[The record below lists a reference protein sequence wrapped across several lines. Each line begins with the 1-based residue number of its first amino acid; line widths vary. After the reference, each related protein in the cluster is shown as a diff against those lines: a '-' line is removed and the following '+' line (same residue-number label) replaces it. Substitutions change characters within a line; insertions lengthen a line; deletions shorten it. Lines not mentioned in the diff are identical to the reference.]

1 MAVLDDLKP
10 HKLTPTQA
18 VSMAQNQP
26 FLTLRLLSGAIHSC
40 SHARND
46 EMMPYLFINNTIL
59 DSLLE
64 ITGSAQTNRIMSHT
78 MVGFAGPHFQHR

>member
-1 MAVLDDLKP
+1 MRMPTARSELPTPDSWKTPSGRPRITWMMAVLDDLKP

-46 EMMPYLFINNTIL
+46 AI
-59 DSLLE
+59 SLY
-64 ITGSAQTNRIMSHT
+64 Q
-78 MVGFAGPHFQHR
+78 QHYT